1 MLSIGHRAPL
11 WEVACLRITRSLPW
25 TLAAGATTGFWV
37 SWENIEGTGPN
48 HGPLVIMADPVS
60 HQKAEIKLTTFD
72 PTKCRRAPGPSGST
86 EVFYEFKIRNG
97 SAITASYAV
106 ELVDFKDLM

>member
-1 MLSIGHRAPL
+1 MPTYYKLTG
-11 WEVACLRITRSLPW
+11 PW

-37 SWENIEGTGPN
+37 SWENIQGTGPN

-60 HQKAEIKLTTFD
+60 HQKAEVKLTTFD
-72 PTKCRRAPGPSGST
+72 PTKCRRAPGANGST
-86 EVFYEFKIRNG
+86 EVFYEFKIRND
-97 SAITASYAV
+97 SAITASYGV